1 MVDKSNKWILQ
12 LGNFKAV
19 IFMILVNSLAN
30 ILPINNRL
38 TGEIS
43 DSIPNLFAP
52 VGITFSIWGVIYFLL
67 VLFAIFQ
74 IRDIFKKEKLD
85 MPYLNKIG
93 IWFIISSLANI
104 LWIFLWHYEQIIFS
118 LLAMLL
124 LFLSLIIIYLKLD
137 IGKIKVSIKEKLFIQ
152 LPFSVYLGWITVA
165 TIANVTAVLVEIGWD
180 GFGISEQTWTILLIL
195 ITVILTGIILLKRRD
210 YAYCAVIIWALIG
223 IYLKRISDDVIYGKQ
238 AEIAN
243 TALIA
248 IIVILIIAVISGIL
262 QYMKKQ

>member
-1 MVDKSNKWILQ
+1 M
-12 LGNFKAV
+12 F
-19 IFMILVNSLAN
+19 
-30 ILPINNRL
+30 
-38 TGEIS
+38 
-43 DSIPNLFAP
+43 
-52 VGITFSIWGVIYFLL
+52 
-67 VLFAIFQ
+67 
-74 IRDIFKKEKLD
+74 
-85 MPYLNKIG
+85 
-93 IWFIISSLANI
+93 
-104 LWIFLWHYEQIIFS
+104 
-118 LLAMLL
+118 L